1 MSASSPDPLV
11 KHRLGG
17 WLPADRSLIRT
28 WLHHKVAAIRAID
41 PPSPLVHK
49 SVIALQDFIAATPD
63 VRILFNL
70 MLEQVPFNQ
79 DPTGGYEVQS
89 VDELLHVFDTL
100 LGEGSEWLYTTQ
112 GQQGPH
118 WLPSECCP
126 RTSPVAPINRLLVRR
141 LNIKLSLRAGL
152 ADGHSSRNWAV
163 SPTRCQ
169 PIPQG
174 RNQ

>member
-1 MSASSPDPLV
+1 MNLFTPFTTLDSENVGLFARSLV

-70 MLEQVPFNQ
+70 MLEQMPFNQ
-79 DPTGGYEVQS
+79 DPTGGYEVQR
-89 VDELLHVFDTL
+89 VDEFLHAFDTL
-100 LGEGSEWLYTTQ
+100 LGEGPEWLYTTQ
-112 GQQGPH
+112 GQQGLIGFPLNAVLVR
-118 WLPSECCP
+118 LPSL
-126 RTSPVAPINRLLVRR
+126 RL
-141 LNIKLSLRAGL
+141 I
-152 ADGHSSRNWAV
+152 V
-163 SPTRCQ
+163 SW
-169 PIPQG
+169 
-174 RNQ
+174 